1 MYIDDNKLL
10 SNNYKI
16 MWTNIEDLENTE
28 LKSLSIYYVR
38 YLENKI
44 RTYGDN
50 VYTNFCDLNV
60 AEDGV

>member
-1 MYIDDNKLL
+1 
-10 SNNYKI
+10 